1 MILSTPLAPKA
12 MCTMAPRRMGKRGR
26 KASDQPTLVVVVV
39 ARSVSI
45 VVIQVQVL
53 VRRQVQEHRCRW
65 GVLPEDPWFEV
76 CWVGGTLEEMGSGVR
91 GAAAVWACV
100 SGVGG
105 GVYSV

>member
-1 MILSTPLAPKA
+1 MFGGTWVPRTIEN
-12 MCTMAPRRMGKRGR
+12 CTFLFFGGALGVV
-26 KASDQPTLVVVVV
+26 VVVVV

-53 VRRQVQEHRCRW
+53 VRRQVQEHRRRW

-76 CWVGGTLEEMGSGVR
+76 CWVGGTLKEMGSGVR